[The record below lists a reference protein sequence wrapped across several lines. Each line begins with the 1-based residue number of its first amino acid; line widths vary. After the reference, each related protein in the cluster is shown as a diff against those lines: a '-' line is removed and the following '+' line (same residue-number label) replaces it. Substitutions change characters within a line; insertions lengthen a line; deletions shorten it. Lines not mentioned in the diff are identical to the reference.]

1 MLARQALLSMGF
13 CKNTGVGCHFQWDLP
28 DAGIE
33 PTSPASPALACR
45 FFITEPPGKPYSDS
59 FFLKKMKKKKK
70 KERKKKKRRRKKI
83 DCVFS
88 SILFLTCFLPTEILE
103 SNYFPYSVLLK

>member
-1 MLARQALLSMGF
+1 MPSPG
-13 CKNTGVGCHFQWDLP
+13 DLP

-59 FFLKKMKKKKK
+59 FFLKKMKKKRRR
-70 KERKKKKRRRKKI
+70 KERKRREEERK
-83 DCVFS
+83 
-88 SILFLTCFLPTEILE
+88 
-103 SNYFPYSVLLK
+103 